1 MSAPSIFIILA
12 PYREVWRL
20 CGNAVFFT
28 KNHTIIM
35 GNKPKKGFDYFSLE
49 VRIFDNIKIRKLL
62 KYQSNSAV
70 LVYINIL
77 CFIYEK
83 GYYIE
88 FDDDLP
94 FYISE
99 KLKINEKEVIDA
111 IKTCCDVGL
120 FDKNLC
126 EKHRILTSA
135 GIQERYFT
143 MCTSS
148 KRKFIKCN
156 FLLINSEGIPIS
168 SENMPISSEE
178 ITINS
183 ENIPQRKEKERKEKE
198 NKKNEIKETATPD
211 GDRSFFSGKKF
222 SNSELLKIFNNEK
235 LLYDS
240 VMAVDMLSNEN
251 IKLWFVYEFHKNV
264 SSMVWDLQQVEHFNS
279 FATNFITVELSKQ
292 NSSIVLPS
300 EIEAR
305 YVSILNKWRNMWD
318 RYKKSDNPFW
328 LSKLNWKQYHSHFNE
343 IYYSK
348 IKTNNAGN
356 NKMSTAQAI
365 FEAYRTE

>member
-1 MSAPSIFIILA
+1 MANNPDKIKEARYFSHDSNARIDDKILA
-12 PYREVWRL
+12 LRMKHGWAGYGLFW
-20 CGNAVFFT
+20 A
-28 KNHTIIM
+28 II
-35 GNKPKKGFDYFSLE
+35 
-49 VRIFDNIKIRKLL
+49 
-62 KYQSNSAV
+62 
-70 LVYINIL
+70 
-77 CFIYEK
+77 
-83 GYYIE
+83 
-88 FDDDLP
+88 
-94 FYISE
+94 E
-99 KLKINEKEVIDA
+99 KLRESTDYTYPKDYEIIAYDLRSDTGI
-111 IKTCCDVGL
+111 IKSIIEDFGL
-120 FDKNLC
+120 FEISDKQNIFFSKSLIRRMAVMDD
-126 EKHRILTSA
+126 KKAKKQLA
-135 GIQERYFT
+135 GSIGAAKRWQNDSNAIAVPYQADSNAIADGWQNIAKE
-143 MCTSS
+143 S
-148 KRKFIKCN
+148 KVKESKVKEIKKN
-156 FLLINSEGIPIS
+156 
-168 SENMPISSEE
+168 
-178 ITINS
+178 
-183 ENIPQRKEKERKEKE
+183 ERKE
-198 NKKNEIKETATPD
+198 ETATPD
-211 GDRSFFSGKKF
+211 GEPSFSSEKKF

-328 LSKLNWKQYHSHFNE
+328 LNKLNWKQYHSHFNE